1 MSVELGRRIR
11 GLRRLKGFTQ
21 QELADQVNI
30 SVSLLSNIER
40 GLRRP
45 KPLLLEQV
53 ALTLDVPAEEL
64 FFLPAQSCN

>member
-1 MSVELGRRIR
+1 MSVELGRRIK

-21 QELADQVNI
+21 QELAEQVNI

-40 GLRRP
+40 GLRKP

-53 ALTLDVPAEEL
+53 AHTLNVPAEEL
-64 FFLPAQSCN
+64 FLLPVADL